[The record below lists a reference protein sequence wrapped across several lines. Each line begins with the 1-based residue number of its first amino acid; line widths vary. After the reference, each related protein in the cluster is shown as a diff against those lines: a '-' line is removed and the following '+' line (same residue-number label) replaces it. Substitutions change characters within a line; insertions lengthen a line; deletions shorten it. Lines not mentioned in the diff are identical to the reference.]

1 MFLDSVGRWR
11 WHEQG
16 PSGVELMNHSLQS
29 VSMGV
34 RCYVMLVVIKLKISE
49 VTVNF
54 RELTEHLLLI
64 YKMRESGFRT

>member
-1 MFLDSVGRWR
+1 
-11 WHEQG
+11 
-16 PSGVELMNHSLQS
+16 MNHSLQS

-64 YKMRESGFRT
+64 YKMRESGFRSRQRR

>member
-1 MFLDSVGRWR
+1 
-11 WHEQG
+11 
-16 PSGVELMNHSLQS
+16 
-29 VSMGV
+29 MGV

-49 VTVNF
+49 VIVNF